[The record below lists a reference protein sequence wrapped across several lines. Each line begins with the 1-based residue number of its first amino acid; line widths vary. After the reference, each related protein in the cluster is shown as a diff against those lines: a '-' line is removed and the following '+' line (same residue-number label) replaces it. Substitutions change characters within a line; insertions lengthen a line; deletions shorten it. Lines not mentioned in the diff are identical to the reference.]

1 MWVTS
6 SLVKALTPTVVALGN
21 FDGLHRGHRQ
31 VIKPIL
37 NNINNGLNSLSVRSS
52 KLAIATEIEEEKKL
66 QFLYPELKVSSSN
79 YQHELD
85 NNNDKSEPKIYSTV
99 VTFNP
104 HPQEF
109 FSGKPKKL
117 LAPITEKLALL
128 EEVGVEQVVLLPFNQ
143 QLANLTP
150 IQFVEEI
157 LVKNLQACRVSVGWD
172 FRFGR
177 NRAGNTKDLQAIAN
191 NYNIDVTIVPLYS
204 CENGERIS
212 SSIIRQALEAGDLKK
227 SNRLLGRPYSLVG
240 EVVQGQKLGRKLGFP
255 TANLQLPPQ
264 KILPCFGVYAVEVYI
279 SSEKQPQEIFSGDRP
294 YMGVMNIGCR
304 PTLNG
309 LDPTVEVHILDWS
322 QDLYGKTLTVNL
334 IEFLRPEQK
343 FASLDLL
350 KAQINEDC
358 QGARN
363 ILRNQTK

>member
-1 MWVTS
+1 MWITS
-6 SLVKALTPTVVALGN
+6 SLATALTPTTVALGN
-21 FDGLHRGHRQ
+21 FDGLHRGHWQ
-31 VIKPIL
+31 VVEPIL
-37 NNINNGLNSLSVRSS
+37 NLNNISNLLSVCPP
-52 KLAIATEIEEEKKL
+52 KLATATEVDEDKKL
-66 QFLYPELKVSSSN
+66 PLFHQELKLSSWHCQN
-79 YQHELD
+79 ELG
-85 NNNDKSEPKIYSTV
+85 NNDDEQGRKIYSTV

-117 LAPITEKLALL
+117 LAPIAEKLALFQQI
-128 EEVGVEQVVLLPFNQ
+128 GVEQVVLLPFNQ
-143 QLANLTP
+143 ELADLTP

-157 LVKNLQACRVSVGWD
+157 LVKNLQAYRVSVGWD

-177 NRAGNTKDLQAIAN
+177 KRAGDAKDLQAIAA
-191 NYNIDVTIVPLYS
+191 NYNIGVTIVPLYT

-212 SSIIRQALEAGDLKK
+212 SSIIRQALEEGDLKK

-240 EVVQGQKLGRKLGFP
+240 QVVQGQQLGRTLGFP

-264 KILPCFGVYAVEVYI
+264 KVLPHFGVYAVEVYI
-279 SSEKQPQEIFSGDRP
+279 YGQKQPQEMFSGDRP
-294 YMGVMNIGCR
+294 YLGVMNVGCR

-309 LDPTVEVHILDWS
+309 LQPTVEVHLLDWS
-322 QDLYGKTLTVNL
+322 GDLYGQTLTVNL

-350 KAQINEDC
+350 KAKIHEDC
-358 QGARN
+358 RIARS
-363 ILRNQTK
+363 ILSK

>member
-1 MWVTS
+1 MWITS
-6 SLVKALTPTVVALGN
+6 SLATALTPTTVALGN
-21 FDGLHRGHRQ
+21 FDGLHRGHCQ
-31 VIKPIL
+31 VIEPIL
-37 NNINNGLNSLSVRSS
+37 NLNNRSNLLSVCPSE
-52 KLAIATEIEEEKKL
+52 LATATEVDESKKL
-66 QFLYPELKVSSSN
+66 KLFHQELKLSSWHCQS
-79 YQHELD
+79 ELG
-85 NNNDKSEPKIYSTV
+85 NNDNEQGQKIYSTV

-117 LAPITEKLALL
+117 LAPIAEKLALFQHI
-128 EEVGVEQVVLLPFNQ
+128 GVEQVVLLPFNQ
-143 QLANLTP
+143 ELADLTP

-157 LVKNLQACRVSVGWD
+157 LVKHLQADRVSVGWD

-177 NRAGNTKDLQAIAN
+177 KRAGDAKDLQAIAA
-191 NYNIDVTIVPLYS
+191 NYNIGVTIVPLYT

-212 SSIIRQALEAGDLKK
+212 SSIIRKALEEGDLKK

-240 EVVQGQKLGRKLGFP
+240 QVVQGQQLGRTLGFP

-264 KILPCFGVYAVEVYI
+264 KFLPRFGVYAVEVYF
-279 SSEKQPQEIFSGDRP
+279 SRQKQPQEIFSGDRP
-294 YMGVMNIGCR
+294 YLGVMNVGCR

-309 LDPTVEVHILDWS
+309 LQPTVEVHLLDWS
-322 QDLYGKTLTVNL
+322 GDLYGQTLTVNL

-350 KAQINEDC
+350 KAKIHEDC
-358 QGARN
+358 RIARS
-363 ILRNQTK
+363 ILTNQTI

>member
-6 SLVKALTPTVVALGN
+6 SLTKALTPTKVALGN

-31 VIKPIL
+31 VVEPIL
-37 NNINNGLNSLSVRSS
+37 NLNNSSNLLSVCPLE
-52 KLAIATEIEEEKKL
+52 LATATEVDEGKKL
-66 QFLYPELKVSSSN
+66 QLFYQELKLSSWHCQS
-79 YQHELD
+79 EFG
-85 NNNDKSEPKIYSTV
+85 NNNDDDQGQKIYSTV

-117 LAPITEKLALL
+117 LAPIAEKLALFQQI
-128 EEVGVEQVVLLPFNQ
+128 GVEQVVLLPFNQ
-143 QLANLTP
+143 KLADLTP

-157 LVKNLQACRVSVGWD
+157 LVKNLQANRVSVGWD

-177 NRAGNTKDLQAIAN
+177 KRTGDAKDLQAIAA
-191 NYNIDVTIVPLYS
+191 NYNIGVTIVPLYT

-212 SSIIRQALEAGDLKK
+212 SSIIRQALEEGDLKK

-240 EVVQGQKLGRKLGFP
+240 QVVQGQKLGRTLGFP

-264 KILPCFGVYAVEVYI
+264 KVLPCFGVYAVEVYI
-279 SSEKQPQEIFSGDRP
+279 YGEKESQEILSVDRP
-294 YMGVMNIGCR
+294 YLGVMNLGCR

-309 LDPTVEVHILDWS
+309 LHPTVEVHLLDWS
-322 QDLYGKTLTVNL
+322 GDLYGQTLTVNL
-334 IEFLRPEQK
+334 IEFLRPEQQ

-350 KAQINEDC
+350 KAQIHEDC
-358 QGARN
+358 RIARS
-363 ILRNQTK
+363 ILNK

>member
-6 SLVKALTPTVVALGN
+6 SLATILTPTTVALGN

-31 VIKPIL
+31 VVQPIL
-37 NNINNGLNSLSVRSS
+37 KLDTRKNSLYVCPSQTDIEVDKDTKLQLLNSSWYCQR
-52 KLAIATEIEEEKKL
+52 KLDK
-66 QFLYPELKVSSSN
+66 N
-79 YQHELD
+79 DDYQEQ
-85 NNNDKSEPKIYSTV
+85 KIYSTV

-117 LAPITEKLALL
+117 LAPLDEKLALF
-128 EEVGVEQVVLLPFNQ
+128 EQMGVEQVVLLQFDQ
-143 QLANLTP
+143 ELANLTP
-150 IQFVEEI
+150 TQFVENI
-157 LVKNLQACRVSVGWD
+157 LVKHLKASKVSVGWD

-177 NRAGNTKDLQAIAN
+177 NRAGKATDLQTIAA
-191 NYNIDVTIVPLYS
+191 NYNIEATIVPLYT

-212 SSIIRQALEAGDLKK
+212 SSIIRQALEQGDLKK

-240 EVVQGQKLGRKLGFP
+240 QVVEGQKLGRTLGFP
-255 TANLQLPPQ
+255 TANIQLPPQ
-264 KILPCFGVYAVEVYI
+264 KFLPRFGVYAVEVYI
-279 SSEKQPQEIFSGDRP
+279 CEQKQLPENYSGDSP
-294 YMGVMNIGCR
+294 YLGVMNVGCR

-309 LDPTVEVHILDWS
+309 LHPTTEIHLLNWS
-322 QDLYGKTLTVNL
+322 GDLYDHTLRVNL

-350 KAQINEDC
+350 KAKIQEDC
-358 QGARN
+358 AVARS
-363 ILRNQTK
+363 ILISNTK

>member
-6 SLVKALTPTVVALGN
+6 SLATVLTPTTVALGN

-31 VIKPIL
+31 VVQPTLKLDIRKNSLYVYPSQTDTEVDKNTKL
-37 NNINNGLNSLSVRSS
+37 QLLNSSWYCQS
-52 KLAIATEIEEEKKL
+52 
-66 QFLYPELKVSSSN
+66 
-79 YQHELD
+79 ELD
-85 NNNDKSEPKIYSTV
+85 KNDDCQEPKIYSTV

-117 LAPITEKLALL
+117 LAPLDEKLALFQQM
-128 EEVGVEQVVLLPFNQ
+128 GVEQVVLLQFDQ
-143 QLANLTP
+143 ELANLTP
-150 IQFVEEI
+150 TQFVEKI
-157 LVKNLQACRVSVGWD
+157 LVKHLKASKVSVGWD

-177 NRAGNTKDLQAIAN
+177 NRAGKATDLQTIAA
-191 NYNIDVTIVPLYS
+191 NYNIEANIVPLYT

-212 SSIIRQALEAGDLKK
+212 SSIIRQALEQGDLKK

-240 EVVQGQKLGRKLGFP
+240 QVVEGQKLGRTLGFP

-264 KILPCFGVYAVEVYI
+264 KFLPRFGVYAVEVYVF
-279 SSEKQPQEIFSGDRP
+279 EQKQLQENSSGDRP
-294 YMGVMNIGCR
+294 YFGVMNVGCR

-309 LDPTVEVHILDWS
+309 LHPTTEIHLLNWS
-322 QDLYGKTLTVNL
+322 GDLYGQTLRVNL

-350 KAQINEDC
+350 KAKIQEDC
-358 QGARN
+358 AVARS
-363 ILRNQTK
+363 ILVSNTK